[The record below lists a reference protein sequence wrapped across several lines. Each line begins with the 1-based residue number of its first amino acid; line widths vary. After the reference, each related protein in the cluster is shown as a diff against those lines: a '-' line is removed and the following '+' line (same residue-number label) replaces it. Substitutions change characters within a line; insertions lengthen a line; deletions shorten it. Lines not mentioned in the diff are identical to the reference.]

1 MPESATFRWRAVASA
16 TTSVGMA
23 EESAKG
29 SSTYRTTAAARSAAL
44 GSRTSSWCSVSNRCA
59 TARAYGRSS
68 CERSAP
74 KPTEKVARRPTFS
87 SRMQATITLEST
99 PPLRKTPRGT
109 SASSRARTASR
120 TSARTR
126 PRSSSRGAGR
136 AAVAVPVVERLLA
149 DAVTRQEQTPAA
161 RVPHREG
168 EHAAQPVHAGGTVRL
183 PRAQQHLRVAAGG
196 EPAAAR
202 LQLAAQVAEVV
213 DLAVEDERDG
223 AVLASHRLLAGD
235 EVDDRQTRHPERGL
249 AVQIAAGV
257 VGAAVL
263 EALQHRVE
271 DLAVAAARA
280 DPAGDAA
287 HQRVAPTGAPARLS
301 RRSSTRPAVRS
312 GTKSDARARPRRRRA
327 SRCSGSRSTRTSAAA
342 SAPSAPTSTTAA
354 PGPATSGSA
363 PRSETITGAPHA
375 IASTAGSPK
384 PSSSEGS
391 TKAAHAL

>member
-1 MPESATFRWRAVASA
+1 
-16 TTSVGMA
+16 
-23 EESAKG
+23 AKG

-99 PPLRKTPRGT
+99 PPLRNTPRGT

-136 AAVAVPVVERLLA
+136 AAVAA
-149 DAVTRQEQTPAA
+149 PAA

-196 EPAAAR
+196 EPAAAG

-249 AVQIAAGV
+249 AVQIAA
-257 VGAAVL
+257 
-263 EALQHRVE
+263 
-271 DLAVAAARA
+271 
-280 DPAGDAA
+280 
-287 HQRVAPTGAPARLS
+287 
-301 RRSSTRPAVRS
+301 
-312 GTKSDARARPRRRRA
+312 
-327 SRCSGSRSTRTSAAA
+327 
-342 SAPSAPTSTTAA
+342 
-354 PGPATSGSA
+354 
-363 PRSETITGAPHA
+363 
-375 IASTAGSPK
+375 
-384 PSSSEGS
+384 
-391 TKAAHAL
+391 